1 MAKIINHECVCL
13 VKQNPLAEKPS
24 PKPFY
29 TAGLHSHTHK
39 LMHVLITAHHAHQT
53 HHLFFPPAPTYPGLM
68 SSRVLPALPIPAGS
82 AQSPAHPGWL
92 MTLYWLLWE
101 HCHRQRTGRRS
112 SHPDLLPPAQPNK
125 GKRTGARW
133 TLSETMPV
141 LLSLAEVGD
150 SISGICLPWWARDR
164 SSPLT
169 CHNTGRAENH
179 RGFEAGVF
187 FLNFF

>member
-1 MAKIINHECVCL
+1 MTKIINHECAGL

-39 LMHVLITAHHAHQT
+39 LMHVQITAHHAHQT
-53 HHLFFPPAPTYPGLM
+53 HHLFFPPAPTYPGFM
-68 SSRVLPALPIPAGS
+68 SSHVLPALPLPAGS

-101 HCHRQRTGRRS
+101 HCRWQRTRRRC

-141 LLSLAEVGD
+141 LLSLAEVWGQRLRN
-150 SISGICLPWWARDR
+150 LPPFVSQRQELDL
-164 SSPLT
+164 PQ
-169 CHNTGRAENH
+169 H
-179 RGFEAGVF
+179 RQRWESAMALRPGVIF
-187 FLNFF
+187 